1 MRPREHGKFIATSQ
15 PEIAMEDGTRLRVA
29 GPIGSIRG
37 GQPVSFWVATDYT
50 GHGREIAHSL
60 KIAA

>member
-1 MRPREHGKFIATSQ
+1 
-15 PEIAMEDGTRLRVA
+15 MEDGTRLRVA